1 MRPDKICIT
10 LFVLGLFR
18 GTISPARYL
27 NMKRQRDVFVPQLF
41 LRNNV
46 RMRLSRSTPSP
57 FWGDIIPAVWGHCP
71 CPLGTTLGANRH
83 SRSISSPFFGEP
95 QLRSVIHLRR
105 TPGRTWGWCVV
116 GAHLPWQAVPGME
129 VSTTPRSVPQGGESS
144 MRAHIPLRHRPSLS
158 HERISS

>member
-1 MRPDKICIT
+1 MFSFLNCSSGT
-10 LFVLGLFR
+10 MCGCGFR
-18 GTISPARYL
+18 GARRPRSEGIS
-27 NMKRQRDVFVPQLF
+27 
-41 LRNNV
+41 
-46 RMRLSRSTPSP
+46 SP
-57 FWGDIIPAVWGHCP
+57 LYGDIVPVLWGPPWEQTAIREAYHPRC
-71 CPLGTTLGANRH
+71 LGTL
-83 SRSISSPFFGEP
+83 SPFFGEP